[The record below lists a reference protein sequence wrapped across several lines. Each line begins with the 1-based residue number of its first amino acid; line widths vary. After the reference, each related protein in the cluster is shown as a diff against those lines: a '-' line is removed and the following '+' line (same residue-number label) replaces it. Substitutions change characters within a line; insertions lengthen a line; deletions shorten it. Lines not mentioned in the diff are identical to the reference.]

1 MAGIYDASGHTI
13 PGYSIY
19 GSSQGQN
26 NGCSFSGKRSPMK
39 PTDQSNPTAARIFPS
54 HADQLE
60 RLGKIEGQIKGI
72 RKMIEDRRYCM
83 DILPQIKAVHGALR
97 QVELGVLETHVNHCV
112 HDAVESRDPAAAK
125 AKIDEVM
132 RALSRIE

>member
-1 MAGIYDASGHTI
+1 MSASE
-13 PGYSIY
+13 
-19 GSSQGQN
+19 SS
-26 NGCSFSGKRSPMK
+26 P
-39 PTDQSNPTAARIFPS
+39 AFPS

-72 RKMIEDRRYCM
+72 RKMIGERRYCM

-112 HDAVESRDPAAAK
+112 HEAVQAGNPSELRS
-125 AKIDEVM
+125 KIDEMM
-132 RALSRIE
+132 RVLSRVD